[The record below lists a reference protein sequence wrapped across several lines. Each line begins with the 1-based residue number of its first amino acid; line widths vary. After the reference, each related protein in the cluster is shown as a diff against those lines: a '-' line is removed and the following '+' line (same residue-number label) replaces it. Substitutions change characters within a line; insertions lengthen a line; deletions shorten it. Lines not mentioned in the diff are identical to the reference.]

1 VSRHIVLAGNPN
13 CGKTVLFNA
22 LTGMQQR
29 VGNWPGVTV
38 EYKQG
43 AFRHADEAF
52 SVVDLPGVYSLVSPD
67 QVCGIDEKIATDY
80 LLADHVDVIVN
91 VIDGTHL
98 ERHLFLTLQLL
109 ELGLPMVV
117 AVNMMDLVNKRGASI
132 DLDAM
137 SEQLGCPV
145 VGIAASRQQNIEQL
159 KQALLSAQAGS
170 AKLDLPLPCRATQQ
184 QMANI
189 IRSTGTATQVKQAQF
204 MAWQW
209 LEGDGCLRSKLA
221 AKTQA
226 QLRNLQQELQAE
238 LAEETDILIADRR
251 YQCAH
256 DIRRRCLRAAKKAP
270 VNWTERIDRWVLNRW
285 LGVPIFLLCMY
296 LMFFFAINLGGAF
309 QDFFDIGSDT
319 IFVSGVAQLLTA
331 WHAPSWLIAVLAEG
345 LGKGINT
352 TITFIPMIGALFL
365 FLSFLE
371 DSGYMARAAF
381 VMDRFMQML
390 GLPGEAFVPMIIGF
404 GCNVPAVMGARTLAQ
419 PRDRILT
426 VLMMPFMACG
436 ARFAIFTVFAAAFFP
451 RHGALIIFALYL
463 CGIAAALFTGSLFRH
478 TCLPS
483 AQAPLVLELPDY
495 RLPQWRSIGRLAFRR
510 VRIFIRRAGK
520 VIVPVCIIM
529 GTLNAITWPSHA
541 SQNRPSVLAK
551 VGQAVTPVLEPMG
564 IKDSNW
570 PATVGLISGVLAK
583 EVVVGTLNTLYS
595 QQAHWQQ
602 PTDHTSLLSGLKAA
616 CLSVPVNLLNL
627 VHAWRNPI
635 AASAADLTLSQR
647 VYGAMVHQFGSLA
660 AAFSYLLFVLLYFPC
675 ISTLA
680 VMRREVGRAWA
691 NLSMLWSCS
700 LAYVAAVGCYQL
712 LTLQLHPLSSVLWL
726 AGVIML
732 FVLVRWCLQRLPARW
747 LQEAG

>member
-1 VSRHIVLAGNPN
+1 MSRHVVLAGNPN
-13 CGKTVLFNA
+13 CGKTALFNA

-43 AFRHADEAF
+43 EFRHADEAF
-52 SVVDLPGVYSLVSPD
+52 SVVDLPGVYSLISPD
-67 QVCGIDEKIATDY
+67 EVCGIDEKIATDY

-109 ELGLPMVV
+109 ELGLPVVV
-117 AVNMMDLVNKRGASI
+117 AVNMMDLLDKRGARV
-132 DLDAM
+132 DFAAM
-137 SEQLGCPV
+137 AELLGCPV
-145 VGIAASRQQNIEQL
+145 VGIAANRQHNIEQL
-159 KQALLSAQAGS
+159 KQAILTAQASS
-170 AKLDLPLPCRATQQ
+170 AKLDLPLACHAARAT
-184 QMANI
+184 MAKQ
-189 IRSTGTATQVKQAQF
+189 IRSAAAANNDRQAHF

-209 LEGDGCLRSKLA
+209 LEGDGCLRTRLDSKLQSQLA
-221 AKTQA
+221 AV
-226 QLRNLQQELQAE
+226 QQELQTQ

-251 YQCAH
+251 YQYAH
-256 DIRRRCLRAAKKAP
+256 QVRRCCLRAAKKP
-270 VNWTERIDRWVLNRW
+270 SVNWTALIDRWVLNRW
-285 LGVPIFLLCMY
+285 LGVPIFLFCMY
-296 LMFFFAINLGGAF
+296 LMFFFAINIGGAF

-319 IFVSGVAQLLTA
+319 IFVSGVSQLLAA
-331 WHAPSWLIAVLAEG
+331 WHAPHWLIAVLADG

-381 VMDRFMQML
+381 VMDRFMQLL

-404 GCNVPAVMGARTLAQ
+404 GCNVPAVMGTRTLAQ
-419 PRDRILT
+419 PRDRLLT
-426 VLMMPFMACG
+426 VLMMPFMACS

-451 RHGALIIFALYL
+451 QHGALIIFALYL
-463 CGIAAALFTGSLFRH
+463 CGIAAALFTGSLFRR

-483 AQAPLVLELPDY
+483 VQAPLVLELPDY
-495 RLPQWRSIGRLAFRR
+495 RLPQWRSMLRLATRR
-510 VRIFIRRAGK
+510 ARVFIRRAGK
-520 VIVPVCIIM
+520 VIVPACIIL
-529 GTLNAITWPSHA
+529 GTLNAISWPTSA
-541 SQNRPSVLAK
+541 AQVRPSILAK
-551 VGQAVTPVLEPMG
+551 AGQAVTPVLAPMG

-602 PTDHTSLLSGLKAA
+602 PVDHTSILTGLKAA
-616 CLSVPVNLLNL
+616 CWSVPTNLINL

-635 AASAADLTLSQR
+635 AASAADLSLSQR
-647 VYGAMVHQFGSLA
+647 VYGAMVHQFGSVA

-680 VMRREVGRAWA
+680 VMRREVGRTWA

-700 LAYVAAVGCYQL
+700 LAYFSAVACYQL
-712 LTLQLHPLSSVLWL
+712 LTIQQHLGDSACWL
-726 AGVIML
+726 AAVIAF
-732 FVLVRWCLQRLPARW
+732 FVIVRWGLQRLPTRW